1 MVVADRVRTT
11 GKKNARKNGDVQT
24 ECVLVPKAV
33 IRGKLYVAQPE
44 IGAAARRL
52 IEARG

>member
-1 MVVADRVRTT
+1 L
-11 GKKNARKNGDVQT
+11 VQ
-24 ECVLVPKAV
+24 KAV
-33 IRGKLYVAQPE
+33 FRGKLYVAQPE